1 MWNVRTK
8 GYIHYFLGLKTLY
21 YMSISWE
28 STFKKN
34 KIHFNRHELRSAR
47 NSAILQGQSVMHI
60 FEATVLHMFSRPQSY
75 ACGVWG
81 CSKNLEHFAISFS
94 KH

>member
-60 FEATVLHMFSRPQSY
+60 FEATVLHMFLRPQSY

-81 CSKNLEHFAISFS
+81 CSKNLEHFAI
-94 KH
+94 